1 MLQHPVDTTS
11 VIIVIPVYARLNV
24 LEVVAFLRKQRPQNL
39 VSLRFLVIDNG
50 NSHDFSSVLST
61 LKKHDCEVIRLSEN
75 RGGAGAFRAGMARAM
90 ELGGD
95 FVWLLDDDALVNERT
110 LPALLEE
117 YLRLEREG
125 VRVGAVGSAMVGRCN
140 PHQVTEVGCTIRRAT
155 GRLHHRFFGK
165 DIRTFGERT
174 DEVEYVAAASCLT
187 RLSVLREMGPFEDVF
202 IHCDDI
208 EWCFRLRKAGYRI
221 FATTRSTINH
231 MEWEAKFADW
241 LMYYDTR
248 NVLWYLRKYL
258 PLTACGAWLKLR
270 LQQLFLRMHGCNGV
284 ARLMTL
290 GFRHARTGELLLRGA
305 LPESTWRQVPLNEA
319 LANASEVMVFA
330 KTRNV
335 ADIWKLQLRGLPYHI
350 LCCEE
355 DNTFPMRLLHVGWH
369 QLGMQLHLWRSKR
382 AVLFFDSCSVK
393 NWPMPLWACQKYYFL
408 ATHDRIQIFQE
419 EGRA

>member
-1 MLQHPVDTTS
+1 MRSSPRYSL
-11 VIIVIPVYARLNV
+11 VIVIIPVYERLDVARIITII
-24 LEVVAFLRKQRPQNL
+24 RHYPQQKCGFQIL
-39 VSLRFLVIDNG
+39 IVDNG
-50 NSHDFSSVLST
+50 NVPEFSSRLMA
-61 LKKHDCEVIRLSEN
+61 LQANDCEVIRLPEN
-75 RGGAGAFRAGMARAM
+75 RGGAGAFRAGMARAL

-95 FVWLLDDDALVNERT
+95 FVWLLDDDALVNGRT

-117 YLRLEREG
+117 YLRLECEG
-125 VRVGAVGSAMVGRCN
+125 VRVGAVGSAMLGRRN
-140 PHQVTEVGCTIRRAT
+140 PHQVTEVGCAIGRAT
-155 GRLHHRFFGK
+155 GRLHQRFFGK
-165 DIRTFGERT
+165 DVRTLEERT

-335 ADIWKLQLRGLPYHI
+335 ADIWKLQLRGLPHHI

-369 QLGMQLHLWRSKR
+369 QLGIQFRLWRSKR

-393 NWPMPLWACQKYYFL
+393 NWPMPLWARQKYYFL
-408 ATHDRIQIFQE
+408 AAHDRIQIFQE

>member
-1 MLQHPVDTTS
+1 MPQSSRNVLNV
-11 VIIVIPVYARLNV
+11 VILIPVFERKDVFRTVKQIRHALNAGMART
-24 LEVVAFLRKQRPQNL
+24 FLI
-39 VSLRFLVIDNG
+39 VDNG
-50 NSHDFSSVLST
+50 NVPDFSSRLMT
-61 LKKHDCEVIRLSEN
+61 LQANDCEIIRLPEN
-75 RGGAGAFRAGMARAM
+75 RGGAGAFRAGMARAL

-125 VRVGAVGSAMVGRCN
+125 VRVGAVGSAMLGRRN
-140 PHQVTEVGCTIRRAT
+140 PYQVTEVGCAIGRAT
-155 GRLHHRFFGK
+155 GRLHQRFFGK
-165 DIRTFGERT
+165 DVRTLEERT

-270 LQQLFLRMHGCNGV
+270 LQQFFLRMHGCNGV

-290 GFRHARTGELLLRGA
+290 GFRHARTGELLLRGT
-305 LPESTWRQVPLNEA
+305 LPKSTWRQVPLNEV

-335 ADIWKLQLRGLPYHI
+335 ADIWKLQLRGLPHHI
-350 LCCEE
+350 LCWEE

-393 NWPMPLWACQKYYFL
+393 NWPIPLWARQKYYFL